1 MQQYEQQ
8 NVEQTP
14 VVQIPHEVDRK
25 ELLLALYASAIRN
38 VKQAK
43 EEMDAGQKSAEEI
56 LCLGKAYWIVEHFID
71 SLDFEIAP
79 ELCADLQSLYHS
91 MMEKMTDAYNTMN
104 SEPLLS
110 VISALEELH
119 MTWQEA
125 IAISSGEQKVSQA

>member
-1 MQQYEQQ
+1 MQYELQ

-14 VVQIPHEVDRK
+14 VVPIPEEVDRK

-43 EEMDAGQKSAEEI
+43 EEIDTGDKKAEEV
-56 LCLGKAYWIVEHFID
+56 LCLGKAYWIIEHFID
-71 SLDFEIAP
+71 SLDFELAP
-79 ELCADLQSLYHS
+79 ELCADLQALYHS
-91 MMEKMTDAYNTMN
+91 MMERMTEAYNTMN
-104 SEPLLS
+104 SESLIP

-125 IAISSGEQKVSQA
+125 VAISSGQETGQA

>member
-1 MQQYEQQ
+1 MQNELR

-14 VVQIPHEVDRK
+14 VVPIPKEMNRN

-38 VKQAK
+38 VKQAR
-43 EEMDAGQKSAEEI
+43 EEI
-56 LCLGKAYWIVEHFID
+56 DSGDKTAEQLFSLGKAYWIIEHFID
-71 SLDFEIAP
+71 SLDFDLAP

-91 MMEKMTDAYNTMN
+91 MMEKMTDAYNTMT
-104 SEPLLS
+104 SEPLVP

-125 IAISSGEQKVSQA
+125 IAISSGTQQIREA